1 MEGCAMSELATTVLL
16 ATAAIVVI
24 LSAIVL
30 YRVVVGPT
38 THDRVIAVNVIGTG
52 AVIVIALIAAGLDRP
67 EYLDIAI
74 VYALLNF
81 VLALVV
87 GRFSY
92 DEAGV
97 DWR

>member
-1 MEGCAMSELATTVLL
+1 MTDLANTALLAAAAITVLL
-16 ATAAIVVI
+16 GLV
-24 LSAIVL
+24 VL

-38 THDRVIAVNVIGTG
+38 TQDRVIAINVVGTT
-52 AVIVIALIAAGLDRP
+52 IVMVLALLSAGLDRP

-87 GRFSY
+87 GRATY
-92 DEAGV
+92 DPEGV
-97 DWR
+97 SWRWS